1 MCTYRSRQKRS
12 LHAFHISEKWM
23 CCFGLCVQLRWITW
37 LRMWACPRREGWS
50 SESTRLCSDCYRWRR
65 DRRIDGSR
73 TEHPPM
79 CFTSIPPFFLQR
91 PHTWTIWLGV
101 NETKRN
107 DKNTGSPR
115 LSTYSSVNTKAIPH
129 LKKRHYCAASP
140 YSSRS
145 FLSFTTKRP
154 FQGFRKKPREKWASI
169 VWSQIT
175 KAPPVGIQC

>member
-1 MCTYRSRQKRS
+1 MS
-12 LHAFHISEKWM
+12 
-23 CCFGLCVQLRWITW
+23 CFGLCVQLRWITW

-91 PHTWTIWLGV
+91 PHADHLTRSEQD
-101 NETKRN
+101 ETKRN
-107 DKNTGSPR
+107 FKIIGSLR

-129 LKKRHYCAASP
+129 KKQTLLCRISLFVP
-140 YSSRS
+140 I
-145 FLSFTTKRP
+145 LSLFHNKETLSGLQKEAE
-154 FQGFRKKPREKWASI
+154 GKWASI

-175 KAPPVGIQC
+175 KALPVGIQC